1 MKICILSGSTLGTA
15 EYVAEHLENVLKT
28 QGFSTALFHGAT
40 YDDVINDPLWLIVT
54 STHGAGEIPDNLRP
68 LFEQIAQSDTNL
80 KHLRFA
86 IVALGNSDYDTFCYA
101 AKQIEEI
108 LQQKNAVKLCD
119 TLKIDVLN
127 TDDPERDSEV
137 WLPQFVQTLS

>member
-15 EYVAEHLENVLKT
+15 EYVAEHLENILET
-28 QGFSTALFHGAT
+28 QGFSTALFHSAN
-40 YDDVINDPLWLIVT
+40 YDEVINEPLWLIVT

-68 LFEQIAQSDTNL
+68 LFEKIEKSEINL
-80 KHLRFA
+80 ARLRFA

-101 AKQIEEI
+101 AKQIEET
-108 LQQKNAVKLCD
+108 LMQKSAVKICD

-127 TDDPERDSEV
+127 VEDPENYSEQ
-137 WLPQFVQTLS
+137 WLPQFTQSLA